1 VVEEGAP
8 VQADKNPVNTTAIV
22 NFTKIEFT
30 NQPSLRKWARPG
42 NDLAEILRYPYV
54 LDMGSF

>member
-1 VVEEGAP
+1 VEGGAP
-8 VQADKNPVNTTAIV
+8 AQAAKNPTNTTAIV

-42 NDLAEILRYPYV
+42 NDLAEILEYPYV
-54 LDMGSF
+54 MDMESF